1 MTIDAIR
8 RKTPVGFRAAVD
20 GFDRRYV
27 DDWDAWLAV
36 EPRAKARLF
45 GQILRK
51 WQATRPRLSMR
62 RIRSEARH
70 EAPFLEDLL
79 ELASEP
85 LDRLGDLT
93 LLTVAHRTAQQS
105 QALAD
110 LWALF
115 SSLPSDGT
123 ASCVDTKAV
132 LLLTEGRI
140 GPAFDSNVRKQIGA
154 GRTETCAAWVEILED
169 VAEDIAAFESR
180 SGPLDKAVS
189 PRFAHLAYGRLYDMA
204 LGPRPRSKRGAP
216 RRSGMGRLGGPP
228 TNESPVVA
236 TDVPGRSA
244 EVRRRGFGSSS
255 AGVPHATALPP
266 VVRATG
272 IDATP
277 VADRIRRRFEEVGPT
292 ARIPLLR
299 GGHSFIASIAGDGI
313 TVSNLAKQPL
323 LPWAVFKEAVTL
335 LGRTGG
341 HASRGD
347 AMNCKLGD
355 DGLSL
360 DSVEGH
366 IAATVY
372 GQRTGDSVFRRITPV
387 ACILIWA
394 GVCRHSP
401 GELVL
406 LG

>member
-8 RKTPVGFRAAVD
+8 RKTPEEFRAAVD

-27 DDWDAWLAV
+27 GDWDAWLAV

-51 WQATRPRLSMR
+51 WKATRPKTIR
-62 RIRSEARH
+62 RIRSEAQH
-70 EAPFLEDLL
+70 GAPFLEDLL
-79 ELASEP
+79 ELAAEP

-93 LLTVAHRTAQQS
+93 VLTVAHRTVRQS

-123 ASCVDTKAV
+123 ASCVGITKAV
-132 LLLTEGRI
+132 LLLTDGRI
-140 GPAFDSNVRKQIGA
+140 GPAFDSNVREQIGA
-154 GRTETCAAWVEILED
+154 GRAETCAAWVEILEG

-180 SGPLDKAVS
+180 NGPLDKAVS
-189 PRFAHLAYGRLYDMA
+189 PPFAHLAYGRLYDMA
-204 LGPRPRSKRGAP
+204 LGPRPRSRQGAP

-228 TNESPVVA
+228 TNDPPVVA
-236 TDVPGRSA
+236 RDVPGRSA
-244 EVRRRGFGSSS
+244 EVRRLGFGSSS
-255 AGVPHATALPP
+255 AGVPPATALPP

-272 IDATP
+272 I
-277 VADRIRRRFEEVGPT
+277 VAASVVDRIKRRFEAVGPT

-299 GGHSFIASIAGDGI
+299 GDSFIASIAEDGI

-323 LPWAVFKEAVTL
+323 LPWAVFEEAVTI
-335 LGRTGG
+335 LGRNGG

-372 GQRTGDSVFRRITPV
+372 GQRKGDSVFRRITPV
-387 ACILIWA
+387 ACILVWA

>member
-1 MTIDAIR
+1 MTIEAIR
-8 RKTPVGFRAAVD
+8 RKTPEEFRAAVD

-27 DDWDAWLAV
+27 GDWDAWLAV
-36 EPRAKARLF
+36 EPRVKARLF

-51 WQATRPRLSMR
+51 WQATRPKSMR
-62 RIRSEARH
+62 RIRSEAH
-70 EAPFLEDLL
+70 HGAPFLEDLL
-79 ELASEP
+79 ESAAEP
-85 LDRLGDLT
+85 LDRLGDLAV
-93 LLTVAHRTAQQS
+93 LTVAHRTARQS

-123 ASCVDTKAV
+123 ASCVGITKAV
-132 LLLTEGRI
+132 LLLTDGRI
-140 GPAFDSNVRKQIGA
+140 GPAFDSNVREQIGA
-154 GRTETCAAWVEILED
+154 GRPETCDAWVEILEG

-180 SGPLDKAVS
+180 NGPLAKAVS
-189 PRFAHLAYGRLYDMA
+189 PPFAQLAYGRLYDMA
-204 LGPRPRSKRGAP
+204 LGPRPRSRQGAL

-228 TNESPVVA
+228 ANDPPVVA
-236 TDVPGRSA
+236 TDVPRRSA
-244 EVRRRGFGSSS
+244 EVRRPGLGSSS
-255 AGVPHATALPP
+255 GGVPHATALPP

-272 IDATP
+272 IDATR
-277 VADRIRRRFEEVGPT
+277 VVDRIKRRFEAVGPA
-292 ARIPLLR
+292 ARIPLLK
-299 GGHSFIASIAGDGI
+299 GDSFTASIAEDGI
-313 TVSNLAKQPL
+313 TVSNLATQPL
-323 LPWAVFKEAVTL
+323 LPWAVFEEAVTL

-341 HASRGD
+341 HAIRGD

-372 GQRTGDSVFRRITPV
+372 GQRKGDSVFRRITPV

-394 GVCRHSP
+394 GVCGHSP